1 MANPRKETT
10 YPVRLRE
17 SSYGLA
23 CRISEQYSMSLI
35 DAVAAGMLAWEMLTE
50 EQKAEITGAA
60 HDTEVF
66 ADEDDDEGEEEA
78 ADFYVMRS

>member
-17 SSYGLA
+17 STYGLA
-23 CRISEQYSMSLI
+23 TRISQEYSLSLI

-50 EQKAEITGAA
+50 EQRAEITGAA
-60 HDTEVF
+60 HDTEVV
-66 ADEDDDEGEEEA
+66 ADDDDEDAEEA
-78 ADFYVMRS
+78 ADFYVMRG

>member
-10 YPVRLRE
+10 YPLRLRE

-23 CRISEQYSMSLI
+23 TRIAQQYSLSLI
-35 DAVAAGMLAWEMLTE
+35 DAVAAGMSAWDLLTE
-50 EQKAEITGAA
+50 EQRAEITGAA

-66 ADEDDDEGEEEA
+66 ADDDDDEGEEEA
-78 ADFYVMRS
+78 ADFYVMRG